1 MKVYFSEQ
9 RVHRLTGPE
18 STYGWL
24 IEAGGSERS
33 VHPFGSPEARRLFA
47 VAVAQVSGITA
58 PAAAERLAAALALR
72 TWGDHTIDRAWVA
85 DDLVPEFTAEFT
97 VVDYQRLLYLR
108 DLARNWCPAGN
119 AAARDMNVVA
129 LRDTLAALA
138 AKGIT
143 GPRQTMSD
151 LPGPAGNRI
160 ER

>member
-18 STYGWL
+18 STFGWV
-24 IEAGGSERS
+24 IEDRGSERS
-33 VHPFGSPEARRLFA
+33 VHPFGSLEALRFFA
-47 VAVAQVSGITA
+47 VAVAQVSGITS
-58 PAAAERLAAALALR
+58 PADAERLAAAMALR
-72 TWGDHTIDRAWVA
+72 TWGDNTIDKAWVA
-85 DDLVPEFTAEFT
+85 DDLVREPT

-119 AAARDMNVVA
+119 VAARDMNRVA

-138 AKGIT
+138 ARGIV

-151 LPGPAGNRI
+151 LPGLAGTRI